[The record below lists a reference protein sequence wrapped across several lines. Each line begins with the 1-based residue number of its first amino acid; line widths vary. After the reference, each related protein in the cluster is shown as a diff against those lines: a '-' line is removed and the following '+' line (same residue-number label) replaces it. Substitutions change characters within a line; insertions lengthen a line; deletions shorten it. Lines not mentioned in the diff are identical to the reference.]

1 MRYHVLFSKT
11 ALKTMEKLDPHVSS
25 LIIGWIRKNL
35 EGCSD
40 PRAHGKPLKGNRKG
54 EWRYRIGNYRVL
66 AEIRDEEVLI
76 YVLEIGHRKEIYEA

>member
-1 MRYHVLFSKT
+1 
-11 ALKTMEKLDPHVSS
+11 MEKLDPHVSA

-40 PRAHGKPLKGNRKG
+40 LRAHGKPLKGNRKG

-66 AEIRDEEVLI
+66 AEMRDEEVLI
-76 YVLEIGHRKEIYEA
+76 YVLTVGHHKEIYQA

>member
-1 MRYHVLFSKT
+1 MRYHVLFSKS
-11 ALKTMEKLDPHVSS
+11 ALKMMEKLDPHVAS

-40 PRAHGKPLKGNRKG
+40 PRTHGKPLKGNRKG

-66 AEIRDEEVLI
+66 AEIHDEEVLI
-76 YVLEIGHRKEIYEA
+76 CVLTVGHRKEI

>member
-1 MRYHVLFSKT
+1 MSYRVVFSKT
-11 ALKTMEKLDPHVSS
+11 ALKMMEKLDPHISA
-25 LIIGWIRKNL
+25 LITGWVRKNL

-66 AEIRDEEVLI
+66 AEIREAEVLI
-76 YVLEIGHRKEIYEA
+76 YVLEVGHRKDIYQI

>member
-1 MRYHVLFSKT
+1 MSYRVVFSKT
-11 ALKTMEKLDPHVSS
+11 ALKMMEKLDPHVSA

-35 EGCSD
+35 EGCTD

-66 AEIRDEEVLI
+66 AEIREAEILI
-76 YVLEIGHRKEIYEA
+76 YVLEGGHRKDIYKM